1 MKRSMKRRSSS
12 ASAMQ
17 GDELRFMRTMGTL
30 DWVSLC
36 LIYLFT
42 VSGVFVFGLTM
53 VIQCILIDILERVLS
68 GSPLRHHQRCARQA
82 SVPYGLAIY
91 REVWRGVQSTI
102 LRYASSK
109 CSVWTPKTEGLDH
122 MATRKKLRDNLGK
135 RRLHRK
141 RELLID
147 EKCQHYS
154 YPPCRVDPLGTSVPT
169 ENHTKQSNQNLEFSR
184 IPSCQLSTNLY
195 CGMSGQSDSV
205 NGHPVTIHHVV
216 GIMPRPGQPGAL
228 SFDGNKIT
236 DFIKDWNAECEEF
249 ALTDVQKCEK
259 LPQYCDERIK
269 ESVKDLQGCVNGD
282 WKLFQEELKELFW
295 ETDPPKNTITELVT
309 VINDAKAGRIGV
321 DLYVHKYTTITDFL
335 VSQKAISA
343 LHRNVR
349 LLEGLSE
356 GVQLK
361 VFERC
366 NENKW
371 RMIEHDVDDM
381 VVPEFEEIK
390 RVVLETA
397 RMFKKRE
404 MFFNGLVPGSGYAGS
419 EVSEAPT
426 TSTPPTVS
434 TTITSPAS
442 TASGSLTNLS
452 GEISKLTLFL
462 GAQPQQQQPPL
473 PKPKRQP
480 RCHWCDGVEHIQQNK
495 CSEFNKALNS
505 GVINY
510 NLKGR
515 IQIAATGEELP
526 LMTGKG
532 GMKEALRSRVAT
544 AVTVSS
550 AAALAPEDL
559 EVAYQDWLADDWIGY
574 SGESESAALKAVGVR
589 Q

>member
-1 MKRSMKRRSSS
+1 
-12 ASAMQ
+12 MQ

-30 DWVSLC
+30 DWVLLC
-36 LIYLFT
+36 LIYLLT
-42 VSGVFVFGLTM
+42 VSCVFMLGMTM
-53 VIQCILIDILERVLS
+53 VIQCILIGILELLS
-68 GSPLRHHQRCARQA
+68 GSPLQHRQRCAWQP
-82 SVPYGLAIY
+82 SVHYGLAIY

-102 LRYASSK
+102 WRYASSK

-147 EKCQHYS
+147 EKCQHYG

-169 ENHTKQSNQNLEFSR
+169 ENPTKQSNQNLEFSSQRR

-195 CGMSGQSDSV
+195 CGMSGPSDSV
-205 NGHPVTIHHVV
+205 NGHPVTIHTVV

-249 ALTDVQKCEK
+249 ALTDVQKCKK
-259 LPQYCDERIK
+259 LSQYCDDGIK
-269 ESVKDLQGCVNGD
+269 ESVENLEGCVNGD
-282 WKLFQEELKELFW
+282 WKLFQKELKELFW
-295 ETDPPKNTITELVT
+295 ETDPPKNTLTELVK
-309 VINDAKAGRIGV
+309 VINDGKAGRIGV

-335 VSQKAISA
+335 VSQNAMST
-343 LHRNVR
+343 LNRNVR

-371 RMIEHDVDDM
+371 RMIEHDVDDT
-381 VVPEFEEIK
+381 VVPKFEEIK
-390 RVVLETA
+390 RMVVETA

-404 MFFNGLVPGSGYAGS
+404 MFFNGLVTGSGYAGS

-426 TSTPPTVS
+426 TSAAPSTVP
-434 TTITSPAS
+434 TTITSPVS

-452 GEISKLTLFL
+452 EEISKLTLFL
-462 GAQPQQQQPPL
+462 EAQTQQLPPS
-473 PKPKRQP
+473 PKLKRQP
-480 RCHWCDGVEHIQQNK
+480 RCHWCDSVGHVQQNN
-495 CSEFNKALNS
+495 CSEFNEALTS
-505 GVINY
+505 GVISY
-510 NLKGR
+510 NLRGR
-515 IQIAATGEELP
+515 IQITATGEELP

-532 GMKEALRSRVAT
+532 GMKEALRSRVAA

-550 AAALAPEDL
+550 AAVLAPRDL
-559 EVAYQDWLADDWIGY
+559 EVAYRDWLEDDWVECGD
-574 SGESESAALKAVGVR
+574 ESAALKAMGVR